1 MAFSGKGSS
10 NTASPN
16 KVVFLSHQTPL
27 RQKDKAQNKTVAR
40 CAREFERLQRELKN
54 ERNFAE
60 VRVERDLSTKQ
71 AKFRI
76 SYCHRAVAPDYRP

>member
-1 MAFSGKGSS
+1 MVFSGKGGS
-10 NTASPN
+10 NTTSPN
-16 KVVFLSHQTPL
+16 KLVFLSHQTPL
-27 RQKDKAQNKTVAR
+27 RQKDRAQNTVAR

>member
-1 MAFSGKGSS
+1 MVFSGKGGS
-10 NTASPN
+10 NTTSPN
-16 KVVFLSHQTPL
+16 KLVFLSHQTPL
-27 RQKDKAQNKTVAR
+27 RQKDRTQNTVAR